1 VLHLDGKFIV
11 LPSNVR
17 LQLKKDQAGN
27 GLAYS
32 AKTSMTE
39 KKSFVRWVLVEPLQ
53 WLAPL
58 RRCFLS
64 ENFYS

>member
-1 VLHLDGKFIV
+1 MLHIDCKFLV
-11 LPSNVR
+11 LPANVR
-17 LQLKKDQAGN
+17 LQLKRDPVAN

-32 AKTSMTE
+32 AKTSTTD

-58 RRCFLS
+58 LRCFLS
-64 ENFYS
+64 ENFFS